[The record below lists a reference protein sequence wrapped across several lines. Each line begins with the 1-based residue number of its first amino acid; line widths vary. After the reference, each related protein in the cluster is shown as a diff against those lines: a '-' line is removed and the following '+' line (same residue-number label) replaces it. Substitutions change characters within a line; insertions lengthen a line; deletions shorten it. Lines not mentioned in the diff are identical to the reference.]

1 MSGLLQNA
9 AATRAEMEE
18 EEGLKFNRGLFLYI
32 SFSPNVLSTDVSPG
46 RPNSGRGGYRELDL
60 QHADV
65 QYLPATQERLSI
77 GEIIRE
83 IHTYLH

>member
-1 MSGLLQNA
+1 MSGLLQSA

-18 EEGLKFNRGLFLYI
+18 KEDLMFKRGLFIYI

-46 RPNSGRGGYRELDL
+46 RLNSGRGGYGELDL

-65 QYLPATQERLSI
+65 Q
-77 GEIIRE
+77 
-83 IHTYLH
+83 